1 MSIVVLNLPAVKRQ
15 IEERPKKCAYC
26 EGETFQRWGQ
36 VNKRLKDTRVRQ
48 VKVYRY
54 RCCHCQHTFRHYPE
68 GVSHAQQSARLM
80 KLCVI
85 MWSLGL
91 SHRSVVLIL
100 SVFGVPLSH
109 MSGWRDVQEAGQRI
123 RRRLKW
129 KPARIV
135 GVDGA
140 WVNGKGLL
148 VAVDLGDGE
157 LLALAEIDEK
167 EKVAVET
174 WLKALKQQHNI
185 GAIVTD
191 DLATYKEIAQ
201 ELEVGHQICQF
212 HVRRWTG
219 KALKVLEQELPPE
232 WLPVIPKLQ
241 DLIHDLPGNGSK
253 VLYELWK
260 QIPGRTTQPD
270 EKRTP
275 LEKLRDLVLR
285 LSKDWERYIEFYH
298 DPGIPWT
305 NNRTEQIIGRLKNR
319 AKRVR
324 GYKTTDGLLAGSL
337 VASQFWT

>member
-1 MSIVVLNLPAVKRQ
+1 MAIVILELPAVKRKT
-15 IEERPKKCAYC
+15 EGRPQQCPYC
-26 EGETFQRWGQ
+26 GGETFQRWGQ
-36 VNKRLKDTRVRQ
+36 VNKAVKDTRVKQ

-54 RCCHCQHTFRHYPE
+54 RCCHCRKTFRHYPE
-68 GVSHAQQSARLM
+68 GVSLAQQSERLM

-100 SVFGVPLSH
+100 SVFGVSLSH
-109 MSGWRDVQEAGQRI
+109 MSGWRDVQEEGRRI
-123 RRRLKW
+123 RRGLKW
-129 KPARIV
+129 NPARIV

-140 WVNGKGLL
+140 WVNGKGIM
-148 VAVDLGDGE
+148 VAVDLGEGE

-174 WLKALKQQHNI
+174 WLKALKQQHHI

-191 DLATYKEIAQ
+191 DLATYKEIAR
-201 ELEVGHQICQF
+201 ELGVGHQICQF

-232 WLPVIPKLQ
+232 WLYVIPKLQ
-241 DLIHDLPGNGSK
+241 DLIHDLPSNGSK

-285 LSKDWERYIEFYH
+285 LSKDWEGYIEFYH

-324 GYKTTDGLLAGSL
+324 GYKTTEGLLAGSL
-337 VASQFWT
+337 VASQSWT

>member
-1 MSIVVLNLPAVKRQ
+1 MSIVVLNLPAVKRKT
-15 IEERPKKCAYC
+15 EGRPEQCPNC
-26 EGETFQRWGQ
+26 NGETFQRWGA
-36 VNKRLKDTRVRQ
+36 VDKRVKDTRVRR

-54 RCCHCQHTFRHYPE
+54 RCCQCKHTFRDYPE
-68 GVSHAQQSARLM
+68 GVRPAQQSERLM

-91 SHRSVVLIL
+91 SHRSMTLIL
-100 SVFGVPLSH
+100 SVFGVRLSH
-109 MSGWRDVQEAGQRI
+109 MSGWRDVQAEGQQM

-140 WVNGKGLL
+140 WVNGRGIM

-157 LLALAEIDEK
+157 VLALAEIDEK
-167 EKVAVET
+167 EKEQVAL

-185 GAIVTD
+185 GAMVTD

-212 HVRRWTG
+212 HVRRWVG
-219 KALKVLEQELPPE
+219 NALQLLEKELPPE
-232 WLPVIPKLQ
+232 WLHVIPKIQ
-241 DLIHDLPGNGSK
+241 DLIHDLPRQGGK

-260 QIPGRTTQPD
+260 EIPGRTTPPD

-285 LSKDWERYIEFYH
+285 LSRDWERYIEFYD

-324 GYKTTDGLLAGSL
+324 GYKTMAGLLAGSL
-337 VASQFWT
+337 VAGQFWT

>member
-1 MSIVVLNLPAVKRQ
+1 MKIVLQLPEVERKPVKRPSQCPYCKGEIFQGWGVFSRQ
-15 IEERPKKCAYC
+15 I
-26 EGETFQRWGQ
+26 
-36 VNKRLKDTRVRQ
+36 KDTKVRT
-48 VKVYRY
+48 VKVPRY
-54 RCCHCQHTFRHYPE
+54 RCTSCQKTIRAYPE
-68 GVSHAQQSARLM
+68 GVSQTQQSERLK

-100 SVFGVPLSH
+100 SVFGVCLSH
-109 MSGWRDVQEAGQRI
+109 KREGKQIQRK
-123 RRRLKW
+123 LKW
-129 KPARIV
+129 RSARVV

-140 WVNGKGLL
+140 WVAGKGIM

-157 LLALAEIDEK
+157 LLAIAEIDEK
-167 EKVAVET
+167 EKSAVAA
-174 WLKALKQQHNI
+174 WLKTLKQKHKI

-191 DLATYKEIAQ
+191 DLASYKEITD
-201 ELEVGHQICQF
+201 ELELGHQVCQF
-212 HVRRWTG
+212 HVHRWVG
-219 KALKVLEQELPPE
+219 KALKGLEKELPPE
-232 WLPVIPKLQ
+232 WLHLIPRLQ
-241 DLIHDLPGNGSK
+241 ELISDLPVNGGK

-260 QIPGRTTQPD
+260 EMPGRTTRPE

-285 LSKDWERYIEFYH
+285 LSKDWESYIEFYS

-324 GYKTTDGLLAGSL
+324 GYKSSQGQLLGSL
-337 VASQFWT
+337 VACQFWI

>member
-1 MSIVVLNLPAVKRQ
+1 MSIVVLNIPAVKRKK
-15 IEERPKKCAYC
+15 EERPKKCAYC
-26 EGETFQRWGQ
+26 GGETLQRWGQ
-36 VNKRLKDTRVRQ
+36 VNKVVKDTRVRQ

-54 RCCHCQHTFRHYPE
+54 RCCHCKHTFRHYPE
-68 GVSHAQQSARLM
+68 GVSYAQQSGRLM

-91 SHRSVVLIL
+91 SHRSVALIL
-100 SVFGVPLSH
+100 SVFGVCLSH
-109 MSGWRDVQEAGQRI
+109 MSSWRDVQEAGQRI

-135 GVDGA
+135 GVDGV
-140 WVNGKGLL
+140 WVAGQGLM

-201 ELEVGHQICQF
+201 ELELGHQICQF
-212 HVRRWTG
+212 HVRRWVG
-219 KALKVLEQELPPE
+219 KALRKLEEELPKE
-232 WLPVIPKLQ
+232 WIPVLSTIQQIVDDLPVK
-241 DLIHDLPGNGSK
+241 GSK
-253 VLYELWK
+253 LLYALWK
-260 QIPGRTTQPD
+260 EIPGRTTLPD

-319 AKRVR
+319 AKPVR
-324 GYKTTDGLLAGSL
+324 GYKTTEGLLAGSL
-337 VASQFWT
+337 VASQFWS

>member
-1 MSIVVLNLPAVKRQ
+1 MSIVVLNLPAVKRKM
-15 IEERPKKCAYC
+15 EERPKKCRYC
-26 EGETFQRWGQ
+26 AGETFQRWGQ
-36 VNKRLKDTRVRQ
+36 VNKVVKDTRVRQ

-54 RCCHCQHTFRHYPE
+54 RCGHCKRTFRHYPA
-68 GVSHAQQSARLM
+68 GVSHAQQSERLK
-80 KLCVI
+80 KLCAI

-100 SVFGVPLSH
+100 AVFGVSLSH
-109 MSGWRDVQEAGQRI
+109 MSGWRSVQREGKRI
-123 RRRLKW
+123 RQRLQW
-129 KPARIV
+129 KPARVV

-140 WVNGKGLL
+140 WLAGQGIM
-148 VAVDLGDGE
+148 VAVDLGDGK
-157 LLALAEIDEK
+157 LLAIAEIDEK
-167 EKVAVET
+167 EKKQVGV

-201 ELEVGHQICQF
+201 ELELGHQICQF
-212 HVRRWTG
+212 HVRRWVG
-219 KALKVLEQELPPE
+219 QALRKLEEELPQE
-232 WLPVIPKLQ
+232 WLHTLSTIQQMVDELPVQ
-241 DLIHDLPGNGSK
+241 GSK

-260 QIPGRTTQPD
+260 ELPGRTSAPD

-285 LSKDWERYIEFYH
+285 LSRDWERYIEFYS

-305 NNRTEQIIGRLKNR
+305 NNRTEQIIGRLKSR

-324 GYKTTDGLLAGSL
+324 GYKSMQGQLMGSL

>member
-1 MSIVVLNLPAVKRQ
+1 MRIVLQLPGV
-15 IEERPKKCAYC
+15 ERKKLTRPSKCPYC
-26 EGETFQRWGQ
+26 KGEVFQRWGLVSRQ
-36 VNKRLKDTRVRQ
+36 IKDTKVRA
-48 VKVYRY
+48 VKVPRY
-54 RCCHCQHTFRHYPE
+54 KCTSCQKTFRAYPE
-68 GVSHAQQSARLM
+68 GVSHAQQSERLK

-100 SVFGVPLSH
+100 SVFGVCLSH
-109 MSGWRDVQEAGQRI
+109 MGPWRSVQREGKQIQRK
-123 RRRLKW
+123 LKW
-129 KPARIV
+129 KCARVV

-140 WVNGKGLL
+140 WVAGKGIM

-157 LLALAEIDEK
+157 MLAIAEIDEK
-167 EKVAVET
+167 EKGAVAA
-174 WLKALKQQHNI
+174 WLKTLKQKHKI

-191 DLATYKEIAQ
+191 DLASYKEITD
-201 ELEVGHQICQF
+201 ELELGHQVCQF
-212 HVRRWTG
+212 HVRRWVG
-219 KALKVLEQELPPE
+219 KALKVLEKDLPPE
-232 WLPVIPKLQ
+232 WLHVIPKLQ
-241 DLIHDLPGNGSK
+241 DLIHDLPVNGNK

-260 QIPGRTTQPD
+260 EMPGRTTRPD

-285 LSKDWERYIEFYH
+285 LSRDWERYIEFYA

-305 NNRTEQIIGRLKNR
+305 NNRTEQIIGRLKGR

-324 GYKTTDGLLAGSL
+324 GYKSSQGQLLGSL

>member
-1 MSIVVLNLPAVKRQ
+1 MSIVVLNLPAVKRK

-36 VNKRLKDTRVRQ
+36 VNKRLKDTQVRQ

-54 RCCHCQHTFRHYPE
+54 RCCHCKHTFRYYPE
-68 GVSHAQQSARLM
+68 GVSYAQQSERLM

-91 SHRSVVLIL
+91 SHRSVALIL
-100 SVFGVPLSH
+100 AVFGVSLSH

-140 WVNGKGLL
+140 WVAGKGIM

-167 EKVAVET
+167 EKSAVAV

-201 ELEVGHQICQF
+201 EFEVGHQICQF

-219 KALKVLEQELPPE
+219 KALKVLEQALPPE
-232 WLPVIPKLQ
+232 WLYVIPKLQ
-241 DLIHDLPGNGSK
+241 ELIHDLPGNGSK
-253 VLYELWK
+253 LLYELWK

-270 EKRTP
+270 EKRTS

-285 LSKDWERYIEFYH
+285 LSRDWERYIEFYH

-324 GYKTTDGLLAGSL
+324 GYKTTEGLLAGSL